1 MSNPFQYEDLLRS
14 IEANDPNFDAVSI
27 DTRDIAEVSYELF
40 DRVGHAL
47 AYNTNIQELALNIP
61 KSKDRADLVGWLR
74 FLELIGRNRSIT
86 YFHYISASAAVK
98 SLRVNSAMFL
108 RRFFERNGALEFIS
122 LKIIDPDEAEAFASA
137 LANRETTLGR
147 IVIHDANSIE
157 LLRLIFEKNPAA
169 IPKEV
174 RTRNLGNEGGEAL
187 ARFLESANN
196 VGIHELDVSN
206 SDIGPRGLLRIARA
220 LARRDSPLDS
230 LSLELSS
237 SSDTFLVDFATAF
250 WENPD
255 SLPNELNLWGHI
267 CEAGG
272 RALGTVLVRRGTP
285 LEHLFLHARN
295 EGDHSWVLGVVALL
309 QVLGDNPSK
318 SPKILFFHEFH
329 NDFMEPM
336 ERLLQNQMC
345 SQEVLGVYCSIKDT
359 EDRSNFQRR
368 MTSVCCNETSIS
380 TTYNSNHTLIGV
392 PHACPQLK
400 HYLTMNGNPDK
411 KKVACIKVYDTHF
424 ARDFQP
430 DFFAVMQPSLLSKVL
445 AFVNQA
451 FADHEV
457 FTSEAAPN
465 GNEAAAQAT
474 NNSLSIHFLMLKEH
488 PFLLSNRLIN
498 MH

>member
-1 MSNPFQYEDLLRS
+1 MSEPFQDEDLLRL
-14 IEANDPNFDAVSI
+14 IEANDPNI
-27 DTRDIAEVSYELF
+27 N
-40 DRVGHAL
+40 AL
-47 AYNTNIQELALNIP
+47 TI
-61 KSKDRADLVGWLR
+61 R
-74 FLELIGRNRSIT
+74 
-86 YFHYISASAAVK
+86 
-98 SLRVNSAMFL
+98 
-108 RRFFERNGALEFIS
+108 
-122 LKIIDPDEAEAFASA
+122 
-137 LANRETTLGR
+137 
-147 IVIHDANSIE
+147 
-157 LLRLIFEKNPAA
+157 
-169 IPKEV
+169 
-174 RTRNLGNEGGEAL
+174 
-187 ARFLESANN
+187 SANN
-196 VGIHELDVSN
+196 VGIRKLNIFDIE
-206 SDIGPRGLLRIARA
+206 IGPRGLLRIARA

-285 LEHLFLHARN
+285 LEYLYLNTRN
-295 EGDHSWVLGVVALL
+295 EGDHSRVLGVVALL

-318 SPKILFFHEFH
+318 SPKKLFLDVFH

-345 SQEVLGVYCSIKDT
+345 SLEMITFDENECHDFY
-359 EDRSNFQRR
+359 RH

-380 TTYNSNHTLIGV
+380 TTYNSNHTLIRLTYAY
-392 PHACPQLK
+392 PQLTYACPQLK

-424 ARDFQP
+424 ARNFQP

-498 MH
+498 RH

>member
-1 MSNPFQYEDLLRS
+1 MSEPFQDEDLLRL
-14 IEANDPNFDAVSI
+14 IEANDPNI
-27 DTRDIAEVSYELF
+27 
-40 DRVGHAL
+40 
-47 AYNTNIQELALNIP
+47 N
-61 KSKDRADLVGWLR
+61 DLTIR
-74 FLELIGRNRSIT
+74 
-86 YFHYISASAAVK
+86 
-98 SLRVNSAMFL
+98 
-108 RRFFERNGALEFIS
+108 
-122 LKIIDPDEAEAFASA
+122 
-137 LANRETTLGR
+137 
-147 IVIHDANSIE
+147 
-157 LLRLIFEKNPAA
+157 
-169 IPKEV
+169 
-174 RTRNLGNEGGEAL
+174 
-187 ARFLESANN
+187 SANN
-196 VGIHELDVSN
+196 VGIRIFDIE
-206 SDIGPRGLLRIARA
+206 IGPRGLLRIARA

-237 SSDTFLVDFATAF
+237 SSDTFLEEFATAF

-255 SLPNELNLWGHI
+255 SLPNKLNLWGHI

-285 LEHLFLHARN
+285 LEYLYLNTRN
-295 EGDHSWVLGVVALL
+295 EGDHSRVLGVVALL

-318 SPKILFFHEFH
+318 SPKILILEEFH

-345 SQEVLGVYCSIKDT
+345 SQEVLGVLCNIQDT

-380 TTYNSNHTLIGV
+380 TTYESNHRLI
-392 PHACPQLK
+392 HIHNACPQLD

>member
-27 DTRDIAEVSYELF
+27 ESEFIVELSYEQF
-40 DRVGHAL
+40 DRFGHAL
-47 AYNTNIQELALNIP
+47 ANNTSINMIWLFVPETQENV
-61 KSKDRADLVGWLR
+61 DVTGWLC
-74 FLELIGRNRSIT
+74 FLELIGGNRSIT
-86 YFHYISASAAVK
+86 HFYYESASAAVK

-169 IPKEV
+169 IPKQV
-174 RTRNLGNEGGEAL
+174 RTRHIGNEGGEAL

-196 VGIHELDVSN
+196 VGIRKLNIFDIE
-206 SDIGPRGLLRIARA
+206 IGPRGLLRIARA

-230 LSLELSS
+230 LRISS
-237 SSDTFLVDFATAF
+237 SSDSFLVNFAVAF
-250 WENPD
+250 RENPD
-255 SLPNELNLWGHI
+255 SLPNKLNLWGHI

-285 LEHLFLHARN
+285 LEYLYLNTRN
-295 EGDHSWVLGVVALL
+295 EGDHSRVLGVVALL

-318 SPKILFFHEFH
+318 SPKILILEEFH

-336 ERLLQNQMC
+336 ERLLQNQIC
-345 SQEVLGVYCSIKDT
+345 SQEILGVFCSIQDT

-368 MTSVCCNETSIS
+368 MTSVCCNETNIS
-380 TTYNSNHTLIGV
+380 TTYDSNHTLIRV
-392 PHACPQLK
+392 PHACPQLE
-400 HYLTMNGNPDK
+400 HYLTMNVNPDK
-411 KKVACIKVYDTHF
+411 KKVAFIKVYDTHF

-430 DFFAVMQPSLLSKVL
+430 DFFAVMQPSLLSEVL

-465 GNEAAAQAT
+465 GIEAAAQAT

-498 MH
+498 RH

>member
-1 MSNPFQYEDLLRS
+1 MSIRSQDEDLLRR
-14 IEANDPNFDAVSI
+14 IEANDPNI
-27 DTRDIAEVSYELF
+27 
-40 DRVGHAL
+40 
-47 AYNTNIQELALNIP
+47 N
-61 KSKDRADLVGWLR
+61 DLTIR
-74 FLELIGRNRSIT
+74 
-86 YFHYISASAAVK
+86 
-98 SLRVNSAMFL
+98 
-108 RRFFERNGALEFIS
+108 
-122 LKIIDPDEAEAFASA
+122 
-137 LANRETTLGR
+137 
-147 IVIHDANSIE
+147 
-157 LLRLIFEKNPAA
+157 
-169 IPKEV
+169 
-174 RTRNLGNEGGEAL
+174 
-187 ARFLESANN
+187 SANN
-196 VGIHELDVSN
+196 VGIRKLNIFDIE
-206 SDIGPRGLLRIARA
+206 IGPRGLLRIARA

-237 SSDTFLVDFATAF
+237 SSDTFLEEFATAF

-255 SLPNELNLWGHI
+255 SLPNKLKQEGLRI

-285 LEHLFLHARN
+285 LEYLFLHAQN

-318 SPKILFFHEFH
+318 SPKILILDEFH

-336 ERLLQNQMC
+336 ERLLQNQIC
-345 SQEVLGVYCSIKDT
+345 SQEILGVFCSIQDT

-380 TTYNSNHTLIGV
+380 TTYNSNHTLIRLTYAY
-392 PHACPQLK
+392 PQLTYACPQLK

-424 ARDFQP
+424 ARNFQP

-498 MH
+498 RH

>member
-1 MSNPFQYEDLLRS
+1 MSIRSQDEDLLRR
-14 IEANDPNFDAVSI
+14 IEANDPNI
-27 DTRDIAEVSYELF
+27 
-40 DRVGHAL
+40 
-47 AYNTNIQELALNIP
+47 N
-61 KSKDRADLVGWLR
+61 DLTIR
-74 FLELIGRNRSIT
+74 
-86 YFHYISASAAVK
+86 
-98 SLRVNSAMFL
+98 
-108 RRFFERNGALEFIS
+108 
-122 LKIIDPDEAEAFASA
+122 
-137 LANRETTLGR
+137 
-147 IVIHDANSIE
+147 
-157 LLRLIFEKNPAA
+157 
-169 IPKEV
+169 
-174 RTRNLGNEGGEAL
+174 
-187 ARFLESANN
+187 SANN
-196 VGIHELDVSN
+196 VGIRIFDIE
-206 SDIGPRGLLRIARA
+206 IGPRGLLRIARA

-237 SSDTFLVDFATAF
+237 SSDTFLEEFATAF

-255 SLPNELNLWGHI
+255 SLPNELIPGEIHI

-318 SPKILFFHEFH
+318 SPKILILEEFH

-345 SQEVLGVYCSIKDT
+345 SLEMITFDENECHDFY
-359 EDRSNFQRR
+359 RH

-380 TTYNSNHTLIGV
+380 TTYESNHRLI
-392 PHACPQLK
+392 HIHNACPQLD

-465 GNEAAAQAT
+465 GNEAAKQAT

-498 MH
+498 RH

>member
-1 MSNPFQYEDLLRS
+1 MSIRSQDEDLLRR

-27 DTRDIAEVSYELF
+27 ESEFIVELSYEQF
-40 DRVGHAL
+40 DRFGHAL
-47 AYNTNIQELALNIP
+47 ANNTSINMIWLFVPETQENV
-61 KSKDRADLVGWLR
+61 DVTGWLC
-74 FLELIGRNRSIT
+74 FLELIGGNRSIT
-86 YFHYISASAAVK
+86 HFYYESASAAVK

-137 LANRETTLGR
+137 LASRETALESIR
-147 IVIHDANSIE
+147 IDGANSIE

-169 IPKEV
+169 IPKQV
-174 RTRNLGNEGGEAL
+174 RTRHIGNEGGEAL

-196 VGIHELDVSN
+196 VGIRKLDVPN
-206 SDIGPRGLLRIARA
+206 GDIGPRGLLRIARA

-237 SSDTFLVDFATAF
+237 SSDTFLEEFATAF

-255 SLPNELNLWGHI
+255 SLPNKLNLWGHI

-285 LEHLFLHARN
+285 LEYLFLHARN

-318 SPKILFFHEFH
+318 SPKILILEEFH

-336 ERLLQNQMC
+336 ERLLQNQIC
-345 SQEVLGVYCSIKDT
+345 SQEILGVFCSIQDT

-368 MTSVCCNETSIS
+368 MTSVCCNETNIS
-380 TTYNSNHTLIGV
+380 TTYDSNHTLIRV
-392 PHACPQLK
+392 PHACPQLE
-400 HYLTMNGNPDK
+400 HYLTMNVNPDK
-411 KKVACIKVYDTHF
+411 KKVAFIKVYDTHF

-430 DFFAVMQPSLLSKVL
+430 DFFAVMQPSLLSEVL

-498 MH
+498 RH